1 MNFQFT
7 HVKGRHA
14 YFVTETGRQ
23 FRKDQAK
30 IDKACE
36 TIDCQIFPHHV
47 AEYRKATYELKLE
60 AAPSPRP
67 SIGSASQVFA

>member
-1 MNFQFT
+1 MDFQFT

-36 TIDCQIFPHHV
+36 TVDC
-47 AEYRKATYELKLE
+47 
-60 AAPSPRP
+60 
-67 SIGSASQVFA
+67 